1 MYSEKVMDHFSQ
13 PRNMGVIDNADGVG
27 EVGNPVC
34 GDVMTVYIKVEDHKL
49 NDIKFKTFGC
59 VAAIAVSSIVSE
71 MAKGMSLEE
80 AKEISKKTIAD
91 SLDGLPK
98 EKMHCSNLGAEALGK
113 AIEDYERKETE
124 KQSAK

>member
-1 MYSEKVMDHFSQ
+1 MYSEKVMDHFLQ
-13 PRNMGVIDNADGVG
+13 PRNMGVIDNPDGVG
-27 EVGNPVC
+27 EAGNPVC
-34 GDVMTVYIKVEDHKL
+34 GDVMAVYIKVEDHKL

-59 VAAIAVSSIVSE
+59 VAAIAVSSMVSE

-80 AKEISKKTIAD
+80 AKDISKKAIAD

-113 AIEDYERKETE
+113 AIEDYERGVRNR
-124 KQSAK
+124 